1 MAALRVIVLVFIIA
15 IFSDSANC
23 DCVSY
28 KSPSCGTIS
37 GDLVFVPNGLSAEY
51 LESAAQQSIDQ
62 FRSISYV
69 DTDCYANA
77 VSYVCLSAFVTC
89 SNISGTIIP
98 SPSCKSVCEEANS
111 VCSPFFQQLSFSF
124 NCTALP
130 VDVITDPIPRNCS
143 TPLSSDIDYPACP
156 DPGLLARP
164 PEGGA
169 CTSTCIFKYY
179 EDDQED
185 FLGDLTDAFSWL
197 SFWCSIVLIATFL
210 IFPSKTEFPQNMTL
224 CLGISSLGT
233 AIGQLLSLLPTEEV
247 KCIDV
252 VTVAD
257 GTVPYCVL
265 QGVLMQYFPLSIACW
280 WLCISL
286 NLFLTIVKDYKN
298 GSSLLKYYHG
308 FSWGFPALLTLIA
321 LGGLD
326 YVYLYDG
333 FNICSLNTREKLDGL
348 FIVWFIIIGFFGIC
362 LLSAVIYRLYQA
374 IVYTTS
380 DKSVKKISYAQM
392 RTFFFLLYYLIES
405 VCVVSLTYMSRYL
418 RDKILGDLEDY
429 FVCIFGF
436 TSTPFSDCSYTPVI
450 SFYFVT
456 FTKSIVF
463 GQGVV
468 LCIIFLTTWDTYE
481 CYHSLM
487 KNGVTSLR
495 RSYETLFRHNA
506 YTNQVD
512 ISSLPIDHRPSD
524 YVAVARD

>member
-321 LGGLD
+321 LGD
-326 YVYLYDG
+326 TSYHYTYDG
-333 FNICSLNTREKLDGL
+333 FKICSLNSQETLDGL
-348 FIVWFIIIGFFGIC
+348 FLVWFIIFGLCGSI
-362 LLSAVIYRLYQA
+362 LLACVLYTLFKQWHANVRDRSARRFI
-374 IVYTTS
+374 
-380 DKSVKKISYAQM
+380 YAQL
-392 RTFFFLLYYLIES
+392 RTFTFLIYYLLEL
-405 VCVVSLTYMSRYL
+405 VCIISIAYMSRYL
-418 RDKILGDLEDY
+418 RDEALGDLEDY
-429 FVCIFGF
+429 FGCVFGF
-436 TSTPFSDCSYTPVI
+436 TSGPTSECSYSPVI

-456 FTKSIVF
+456 FTKAIVF
-463 GQGVV
+463 GQGII
-468 LCIIFLTTWDTYE
+468 LCAIFLTTKDTYE
-481 CYHSLM
+481 CYYNLIVHRTRNY
-487 KNGVTSLR
+487 KR
-495 RSYETLFRHNA
+495 RNTITLARKETLSRQSSSFRPLSKELE
-506 YTNQVD
+506 TSGG
-512 ISSLPIDHRPSD
+512 I
-524 YVAVARD
+524 